1 MDELRFGLATMAA
14 VYRDALATGGGDA
27 RRQIDAVADIQQ
39 AAEALVRNPNEA
51 LLLQALL
58 LKLPALGHR

>member
-1 MDELRFGLATMAA
+1 VVVAGDERQGVL
-14 VYRDALATGGGDA
+14 DASTRLGA
-27 RRQIDAVADIQQ
+27 

-58 LKLPALGHR
+58 LKLPPLR